1 MARCAFYSF
10 HYTPDCSRAAQVR
23 NMGVVD
29 GTQPASDNDWEKIT
43 KAGDEAIKNWIE
55 NQMKGCSC
63 AVVLVGAETAGRK
76 WINHEIAQAWNK
88 RMGVVGVHIHNLK
101 NLEGVQSRKGAN
113 PFDWIT
119 HTPTKWPL
127 SNLAKC
133 YDPPFW
139 DSKQV
144 YGFIKENLPNWIE
157 EAIAIRAQNA

>member
-10 HYTPDCSRAAQVR
+10 HYAPDCSRAAQVR

-43 KAGDEAIKNWIE
+43 KAGDDAIKNWIE

-63 AVVLVGAETAGRK
+63 AVVLVGTGTAGRK
-76 WINHEIAQAWNK
+76 WINHEIVRAWDK
-88 RMGVVGVHIHNLK
+88 SMGVVGVHIHNLK
-101 NLEGVQSRKGAN
+101 NLDGVQSGKGAN
-113 PFDWIT
+113 PFALIT
-119 HTPTKWPL
+119 HGPTKLPL
-127 SNLAKC
+127 SNFAQC

-144 YGFIKENLPNWIE
+144 YGFIKANLPNWIE
-157 EAIAIRAQNA
+157 EAIAIRARNA